1 MDDEHG
7 EAMSQLDDL
16 TPRELHQ
23 LEKRQWLWRTA
34 LEDALIAGDKIRI
47 PMREHRG
54 VWWPSMGPLT
64 ARERTLVLRELK
76 KIWGIPH
83 GN

>member
-1 MDDEHG
+1 
-7 EAMSQLDDL
+7 MSQLDKL
-16 TPRELHQ
+16 TPAELHQ

-47 PMREHRG
+47 PLRDGVG
-54 VWWPSMGPLT
+54 VWWDAMAPLT

-76 KIWGIPH
+76 KMWGIKPR
-83 GN
+83 GS